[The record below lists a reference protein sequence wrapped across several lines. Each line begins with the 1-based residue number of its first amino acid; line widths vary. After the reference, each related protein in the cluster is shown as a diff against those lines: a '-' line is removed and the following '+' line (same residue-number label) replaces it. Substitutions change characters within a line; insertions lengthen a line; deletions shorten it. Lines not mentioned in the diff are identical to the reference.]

1 MARIQSGVRGV
12 NAHPGGGPGTV
23 FGGVKRSGLGVE
35 GGEDI
40 GARTTL
46 FSLTND
52 LLIWKDII
60 FNFFLI
66 SEFAKTGLGQTS
78 VRKLRKE
85 RVSRFRRA
93 EWLRPPS
100 GWRLVLPRG
109 W

>member
-1 MARIQSGVRGV
+1 
-12 NAHPGGGPGTV
+12 
-23 FGGVKRSGLGVE
+23 VKQSGLGVE

-46 FSLTND
+46 FSFTDD
-52 LLIWKDII
+52 LLIWKETI

-93 EWLRPPS
+93 QGLRPPS
-100 GWRLVLPRG
+100 GWRLVLPKG